1 MPRRKKTDIED
12 AREIEDVMTSL
23 NKTNIK
29 LKKLDFSEKQQE
41 LLRIMFD
48 RNTKIV
54 FVSGPA

>member
-29 LKKLDFSEKQQE
+29 LKKLDFSDKQQE
-41 LLRIMFD
+41 L
-48 RNTKIV
+48 
-54 FVSGPA
+54 